1 MNMAT
6 FVSFIQWDG
15 AVFLFLKLVKD
26 YSWRGGG
33 ATLFCLSPFSHS
45 YIRISLRRI
54 RGDSVVCGKRVLT

>member
-6 FVSFIQWDG
+6 FVSFIQWEG
-15 AVFLFLKLVKD
+15 AVFSLLEIGERLFVA
-26 YSWRGGG
+26 GG